1 MMGRGIFPSS
11 SGFPLYLMQGGWS
24 INLKD
29 GSKMTVQL
37 MTLQGYIEEAQTI
50 YLEDI
55 REGNPQVFT

>member
-1 MMGRGIFPSS
+1 
-11 SGFPLYLMQGGWS
+11 
-24 INLKD
+24 
-29 GSKMTVQL
+29 MTVQL